1 MADNI
6 ARLYPARVQPDGR
19 VFYRGVDQ
27 AGKLTEGWTD
37 QLSMAHPHYRRKD
50 APAPLSAPLTNEQ
63 STTDQSPTPEPEEAT
78 MAAKLPTALD
88 DDFNPVV
95 EQRVTE
101 YMHYPLPPHD
111 PARAATTYG
120 QWGWYKLPHPE
131 TGRPTGYPRATTIAK
146 TLEDRS
152 GLEKWNVRERVQQVL
167 ALTRMDPKQ
176 VIYTDPTGETTA
188 ADALGALDDAIK
200 SGKVYNIDNTLTMI
214 DNVMGGADAR
224 ELGECAHD
232 WLGALAAGRCLM
244 KDVPDVVKPHVK
256 HGLRV
261 IAHRGLVMLPE
272 YTERTVLNTAGDEN
286 VAGKIDCIFRIVTTG
301 ELVLGD
307 VKTSKSL
314 EYSWLAFAVQIGGV
328 YGWASQM
335 LTMDGKG
342 WEPMPDIREDFAIL
356 LHIPSNQPD
365 LAAAI
370 TIDKWFGGES
380 LVASIE
386 TRQRRKNAE
395 KLVPQHAV
403 PVPSKAAIRYAEART
418 ALSQIET
425 QADGQ
430 KVYETYSDVWD
441 DELNEFGGTVAE
453 LV

>member
-1 MADNI
+1 MASM
-6 ARLYPARVQPDGR
+6 AVQYPARTDTNGTTW
-19 VFYRGVDQ
+19 YRGVTGD
-27 AGKLTEGWTD
+27 GWTAD
-37 QLSMAHPHYRRKD
+37 LAQAHPDYRASD
-50 APAPLSAPLTNEQ
+50 APAPLCAPLAHETAPAD
-63 STTDQSPTPEPEEAT
+63 TTTPTTEEKPA
-78 MAAKLPTALD
+78 MARTGPTELTE
-88 DDFNPVV
+88 DFQAV
-95 EQRVTE
+95 QRVTQW
-101 YMHYPLPPHD
+101 MHYPLPPA
-111 PARAATTYG
+111 PPRAESKFNG
-120 QWGWYKLPHPE
+120 WGWYQLPSPT

-200 SGKVYNIDNTLTMI
+200 SGKVYQIDQTLTMI

-272 YTERTVLNTAGDEN
+272 YTERTVLNTAGEEN

-380 LVASIE
+380 LVASID
-386 TRQRRKNAE
+386 TRQRRKNAP

-425 QADGQ
+425 PADGQ
-430 KVYETYSDVWD
+430 RVYETYSDVWD